1 MREKELKDSMPLIDI
16 NINKENLVEK
26 NYRKEKYYGN
36 TEYKLMLVNITHDR
50 LDHLVTQM
58 KFRLREGHGECYY
71 IIGVEDNGNALG
83 IGEEE
88 LKTSLETICIMTSR
102 IDAEMTIM
110 QYTKGKEGII
120 AEVMIKERKVIEE
133 KAEIKI
139 GMIGEENSGKSTL
152 VYIYV

>member
-1 MREKELKDSMPLIDI
+1 LREKELSLIPQIDI
-16 NINKENLVEK
+16 NINKEELIEK
-26 NYRKEKYYGN
+26 NYKKERYYGN
-36 TEYKLMLVNITHDR
+36 TEYKLMLMNITPDR

-88 LKTSLETICIMTSR
+88 LKTSLETLSIMSQR
-102 IDAEMTIM
+102 IDAEMSIL
-110 QYTKGKEGII
+110 QYTKGKQGII
-120 AEVMIKERKVIEE
+120 AEIMIKEKKIIEE

-152 VYIYV
+152 VRYFFI